1 MSSVPLLHTYSFLTP
16 LAILMLSNGRSR
28 PMVRLPI
35 LIDKDL
41 SVRIGAAAVRLT
53 PSQAMQAAE
62 QLIRKG
68 TRAMMVEEALAEPP
82 RSTSR
87 RRRAN

>member
-1 MSSVPLLHTYSFLTP
+1 
-16 LAILMLSNGRSR
+16 
-28 PMVRLPI
+28 MVRLPI
-35 LIDKDL
+35 LIEKDL

-68 TRAMMVEEALAEPP
+68 TRAMMVEEALTEPP
-82 RSTSR
+82 KRGAIR
-87 RRRAN
+87 RKPQH